1 MANTEDKVA
10 KIRAKYGVPE
20 GFFVAPGASGYV
32 TFDGHFVT
40 LSRVGLSRLTVGK
53 GDKRIAVTSITGVQ
67 LKPAGA
73 LVNGFIQFTIPGGV
87 ERRSSFFSQTVR
99 AAEDENS
106 MVFIKTDE
114 AAFLQLRDHVE
125 EAQYNLSRPPGSVAP
140 AVSVPAGPDIM
151 AQLQQLGQL
160 RDAGVLTEEEFAS
173 KKAELLSRL

>member
-20 GFFVAPGASGYV
+20 GVFVAPGASGYV

-87 ERRSSFFSQTVR
+87 ERRSSFGSQTVK

-114 AAFLQLRDHVE
+114 AAFLQLRDRVE
-125 EAQYNLSRPPGSVAP
+125 EAQYNLSRPPGSVPP
-140 AVSVPAGPDIM
+140 AVPAGPDIM
-151 AQLQQLGQL
+151 AQLKQLGQL